1 MELGTKSPLPDGG
14 GMIVSPA
21 FAGLQGVRFC
31 DEPGALPGLSFE
43 RQESLRVESPF
54 SSTIVLFEHETT
66 PWDFGGL
73 KSGSLEGIRKSPP
86 SCSIR

>member
-1 MELGTKSPLPDGG
+1 
-14 GMIVSPA
+14 MIVSPA

-43 RQESLRVESPF
+43 RQESQGVESPF

-66 PWDFGGL
+66 P
-73 KSGSLEGIRKSPP
+73 GILVV
-86 SCSIR
+86 